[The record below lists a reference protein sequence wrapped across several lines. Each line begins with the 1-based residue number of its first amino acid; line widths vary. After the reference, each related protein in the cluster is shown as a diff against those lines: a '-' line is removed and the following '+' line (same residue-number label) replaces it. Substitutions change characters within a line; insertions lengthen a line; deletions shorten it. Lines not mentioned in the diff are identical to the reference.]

1 MTVTCIILAAG
12 RSSRFG
18 TDKLLHVLRNGDTL
32 IARAVRAC
40 SGFPTVVVSSDQV
53 AAALDSTSV
62 TIVRNDE
69 PERGMAHSLRL
80 ANARI
85 DAARAIAVLPAD
97 LALIEPE
104 HVALVIDALADADV
118 VHPARRDGTPGH
130 PVVFSPLARSS
141 IGELPDGD
149 TIRRLREREGLSR
162 RTIVVEE
169 AWPYADVDTRSD
181 LMELG

>member
-1 MTVTCIILAAG
+1 MVTCIILAAG

-18 TDKLLHVLRNGDTL
+18 TDKLLHVLPNGDSL

-40 SGFPTVVVSSDQV
+40 SGFPTVTVSSNQV
-53 AAALDSTSV
+53 AAALDSTRL
-62 TIVRNDE
+62 TIVRNGE

-85 DAARAIAVLPAD
+85 DAAHAIAILPAD

-104 HVALVIDALADADV
+104 HVTLVTESLADVNV
-118 VHPARRDGTPGH
+118 VYPVRLDGTPGH
-130 PVVFSPLARSS
+130 PVVFSPYARSF

-149 TIRRLREREGLSR
+149 TIRQLRERDGLSR

-169 AWPYADVDTRSD
+169 AWPYADIDTRAD
-181 LMELG
+181 LGES